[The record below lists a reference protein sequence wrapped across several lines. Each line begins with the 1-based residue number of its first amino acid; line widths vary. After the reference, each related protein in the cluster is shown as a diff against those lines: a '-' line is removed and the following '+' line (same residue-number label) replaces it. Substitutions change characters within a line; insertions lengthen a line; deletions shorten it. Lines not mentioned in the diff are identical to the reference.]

1 MSVTVAET
9 RTYLGAGASEDAFI
23 GDCLTEASALVAAR
37 TGNYTV
43 PLPIIDRAVLA
54 TAAALFHLR
63 NAPLGISTFA
73 DMDGASMRVASDPRR
88 AADAILDP
96 WVPRGI

>member
-1 MSVTVAET
+1 MSVTTAQA
-9 RTYLGAGASEDAFI
+9 RTYVGAGASEDPFI
-23 GDCLTEASALVAAR
+23 GDCLVEAKALVAAR
-37 TGNYTV
+37 TGPYPV
-43 PLPIIDRAVLA
+43 PGPILDRAVLA

-96 WVPRGI
+96 WVPRGV